1 MGIAIV
7 TGASSGL
14 GRAFVKQLDSRGYE
28 AIWVIA
34 RRRNRLEELAGEMR
48 TPVRVLELD
57 LQLPESFR
65 RYAALLEETRPQVRL
80 LINGSGF
87 GKFGG
92 YDQVPLADCL
102 DMVDLNCRALVQMT
116 QLTLPYMQQGGRI
129 IQVSSLSAFQPVP
142 YLNVY
147 AATKAFVLRYA
158 RGLNAELRHRGI
170 RVMALCP
177 GWIKTEFFR
186 HAKASSDSAVTY
198 FNKVFDAD
206 YIARIALRDSD
217 RGKDVCVPHWRIKLQ
232 VLGVKLLPHRLVMAV
247 WLWQQ
252 GKK

>member
-14 GRAFVKQLDSRGYE
+14 GRAFVKQLDSRGVD

-34 RRRNRLEELAGEMR
+34 RRRDRLEELAGELG

-57 LQLPESFR
+57 LQLPDSFR
-65 RYAALLEETRPQVRL
+65 RYAALLEETRPEVRL
-80 LINGSGF
+80 LINASGF
-87 GKFGG
+87 GKFGA
-92 YDQVPLADCL
+92 YDQVPMEDCL
-102 DMVDLNCRALVQMT
+102 DMIDLNCRALVQMT

-129 IQVSSLSAFQPVP
+129 IEVSSLSAFQPVP
-142 YLNVY
+142 YLNIY

-177 GWIKTEFFR
+177 GWIRTEFFR

-198 FNKVFDAD
+198 FNKVFEAD

-232 VLGVKLLPHRLVMAV
+232 VLGVKLAPHRLVMAI
-247 WLWQQ
+247 WLRQQ
-252 GKK
+252 GKQ